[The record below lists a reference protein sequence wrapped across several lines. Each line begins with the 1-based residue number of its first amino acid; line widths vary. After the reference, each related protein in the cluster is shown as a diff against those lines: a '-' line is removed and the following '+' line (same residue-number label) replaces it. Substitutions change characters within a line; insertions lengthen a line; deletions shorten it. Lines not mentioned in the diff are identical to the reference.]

1 VISPDDIELVRKGY
15 DSLRQGD
22 VDFVLSLIRPDFEL
36 EVHTE
41 RLDIAETVYRGRDG
55 FLRNIAELTEV
66 FDDFALEPEEFLEG
80 DEQIVVVTRAAGRGK
95 SSGVDIEQ
103 RLFHVWTIRDGRA
116 ARLEVYSDRAAALEA
131 AGIESKTTR

>member
-22 VDFVLSLIRPDFEL
+22 VDFVLALIRPDFEL

-41 RLDIAETVYRGRDG
+41 RPDIAEAIYRGPDG
-55 FLRNIAELTEV
+55 FVRNMAELTEV

-80 DEQIVVVTRAAGRGK
+80 DERIVVVTRATGRGK
-95 SSGVDIEQ
+95 SSGVDVDQ
-103 RLFHVWTIRDGRA
+103 QLFHVWTVRDSKA
-116 ARLEVYSDRAAALEA
+116 ARLDIYSDRATALAA
-131 AGIESKTTR
+131 AGIESKTRG